1 MTIPNILTLSRLAL
15 IPLVVALLWAE
26 DPAMRWWTFGLFAL
40 LAVTDWL
47 DGYLA
52 RRLRQHS
59 ALGALM
65 DPIADKVLVAALI
78 AGLLARG
85 EIASWDVAGAIL
97 ILCREFL
104 VSGLREFLAQRDVP
118 LPVTNLAKWKTT
130 VQMIAIAVLF
140 AQGVFEHYLGMSV
153 FGMDQQMIE
162 AILDGEVEDHL
173 GLGWKLAGMEWAG
186 LLGLVLL
193 WIAAVLTAITGF
205 DYLRKALPHLKEPW
219 FPASA

>member
-1 MTIPNILTLSRLAL
+1 MTLPNILTLSRLAL

-118 LPVTNLAKWKTT
+118 LPVTHLAKWKTT
-130 VQMIAIAVLF
+130 VQLVALALLILAPLADPRQLTVISAI
-140 AQGVFEHYLGMSV
+140 
-153 FGMDQQMIE
+153 
-162 AILDGEVEDHL
+162 
-173 GLGWKLAGMEWAG
+173 W
-186 LLGLVLL
+186 
-193 WIAAVLTAITGF
+193 WIATALTLITGY
-205 DYLRKALPHLKEPW
+205 DYLRTAARHMR
-219 FPASA
+219 AT